1 MIMDTML
8 QNIPQRLHE
17 VNTLLATCRQGVF
30 SFGEALPL
38 SLFYRDFS
46 DTNLL
51 VKEAVCL
58 VKENPGRLLI
68 FPLPCFWKPKPTCP
82 LDGHYV
88 WQATKNRHWFGPTK
102 AEISLVWLLGRG
114 NSNNKKGG
122 VK

>member
-58 VKENPGRLLI
+58 VKENPGRLLD
-68 FPLPCFWKPKPTCP
+68 FSSSLLLENRNLPVPWTATMYGRPLKTAIGSVPRRRKSLWYGF
-82 LDGHYV
+82 LEE
-88 WQATKNRHWFGPTK
+88 ATATTRKE
-102 AEISLVWLLGRG
+102 A
-114 NSNNKKGG
+114 
-122 VK
+122 

>member
-58 VKENPGRLLI
+58 VKENPL
-68 FPLPCFWKPKPTCP
+68 KPIEFTVDGVEDWNQDEVEQTLDVPTT
-82 LDGHYV
+82 
-88 WQATKNRHWFGPTK
+88 Q
-102 AEISLVWLLGRG
+102 SG
-114 NSNNKKGG
+114 N
-122 VK
+122 

>member
-51 VKEAVCL
+51 SGKGESRKASGFFLFPAFGNRNLPVPWTATMYGRPLKTAIGSVPRRRKSLWYGFLEEATATTRKEA
-58 VKENPGRLLI
+58 
-68 FPLPCFWKPKPTCP
+68 
-82 LDGHYV
+82 
-88 WQATKNRHWFGPTK
+88 
-102 AEISLVWLLGRG
+102 
-114 NSNNKKGG
+114 
-122 VK
+122 